1 MLYIVNKI
9 IEKELC
15 NMNIDYD
22 HVAEIRSKNGIS
34 VYRVIHGD
42 KAYVLKYFMNDSDH
56 REIEN
61 YHILRSLGIKT
72 IRLVSSTK
80 SALLMEDIEQSNT
93 YRLGNIDD
101 LNDIDVAVQIA
112 KWYKEL
118 HSKGKCFVSSYK
130 DSLYDETD
138 VVTKENMDFVRSKTS
153 TEGNPV
159 WEALF
164 HNFDRIKESIAKTEK
179 TLTYNDFYYTNLIVA
194 KDKSSAFM
202 FDYNLLGKGYVFSD
216 IRNVCS
222 SLSEHSKAA
231 FLKEY
236 GEFDKREMIVD
247 NVVSPLVT
255 LVFACKRDPFP
266 KWAEASLLQLK
277 NGQLL
282 SNINLMVKTE
292 R

>member
-1 MLYIVNKI
+1 MNKI
-9 IEKELC
+9 IDKELS
-15 NMNIDYD
+15 NMNIEYDYKTK
-22 HVAEIRSKNGIS
+22 IRSKNGIS
-34 VYRVIHGD
+34 VYRVVHGD
-42 KAYVLKYFMNDSDH
+42 KSYVLKYFMNDPNR

-61 YHILRSLGIKT
+61 YYILNSLGIMT
-72 IRLVSSTK
+72 IQLISSTQ

-101 LNDIDVAVQIA
+101 LNDIYVAVQIA

-118 HSKGKCFVSSYK
+118 HSKGRHFVSSYK
-130 DSLYDETD
+130 GSLYDETD
-138 VVTKENMDFVRSKTS
+138 VITKANIDFIKSKTS
-153 TEGNPV
+153 TESNPV

-164 HNFDRIKESIAKTEK
+164 HNFDFIEENIAKAER
-179 TLTYNDFYYTNLIVA
+179 TLTYNDFYYTNLIVS

-222 SLSEHSKAA
+222 SLSEHAKTA

-236 GEFDKREMIVD
+236 SEFNQKEVIVD
-247 NVVSPLVT
+247 NVVSPLTT
-255 LVFACKRDPFP
+255 LYFACKRNTFP
-266 KWAEASLLQLK
+266 KWAEASLLRVK

-282 SNINLMVKTE
+282 NNINLMVKC
-292 R
+292 